1 MAAKRDHNKLVPLN
15 RVGRALGRLRSSLES
30 LQRKIARFPRGE
42 MLVVVTCTKKNR
54 RRQEAEEWT
63 LFSSGALERAVK
75 RYMPQIQ
82 QAYLDILEEG
92 EQRVDAEEAIA

>member
-1 MAAKRDHNKLVPLN
+1 MAAKRDHNKPVPLN

-54 RRQEAEEWT
+54 LGQEAEEWT
-63 LFSSGALERAVK
+63 LFGSGALERAVK

-92 EQRVDAEEAIA
+92 EQRMDAEEAIA